1 MIRRM
6 KIIRDDSKRKITMAM
21 IMIIENNIINSD
33 DKSNDNDECIVLAV
47 VMFTIMVMI
56 ATQTII

>member
-6 KIIRDDSKRKITMAM
+6 KIMRDDSKRKITMTM
-21 IMIIENNIINSD
+21 IMIIENYIMNSD